1 MQVKARY
8 DFEVFSGKEL
18 QQVLPATHHGTIPL
32 RAPRITFRAF
42 DFCSTSSAF
51 EVWHGG
57 SGCSNALPLSMQ

>member
-1 MQVKARY
+1 MQFKARY

-18 QQVLPATHHGTIPL
+18 QQVLPANISG
-32 RAPRITFRAF
+32 F
-42 DFCSTSSAF
+42 DFCTTRSAF